1 LHLLSVALGDT
12 LQLVLLLDSVRV
24 AGTLSSVD
32 QLLSKALSN
41 GLDIAERGLAGTS
54 GEERDSLVN
63 SAEGRDIDGLSSDG
77 TGGTNSGRVFA
88 GTAVDDGVDS
98 DLDGVLVGHKV
109 DLALTLALDGREKI
123 DMTLFSQGCSGKRTY
138 DLEGVGD
145 NSDSH
150 ELLSVVA
157 AVVHQRVGQS
167 LNDGAVGL
175 AESLG
180 GISAS
185 GVGDVDG
192 VSQGNVVTI
201 AGLPSASRRAQ
212 VRFLEIIS
220 PKSSDSNVRQG
231 DVADLDIVVPL
242 VEELDVAN
250 LLDNI
255 LGKHLVEG
263 GVLDLDLAV
272 VRHFCC
278 TVGFRDWR

>member
-1 LHLLSVALGDT
+1 LHLLSVALGHT
-12 LQLVLLLDSVRV
+12 LQLILLLDSVRV

-32 QLLSKALSN
+32 KLLSKALSN

-54 GEERDSLVN
+54 GEERDSLVD
-63 SAEGRDIDGLSSDG
+63 SAEGRDINGLSSDG

-98 DLDGVLVGHKV
+98 DLDGVLVGHEV
-109 DLALTLALDGREKI
+109 DLALMLALGGREKKLCKDPI
-123 DMTLFSQGCSGKRTY
+123 LEGCSGRRTY

-167 LNDGAVGL
+167 LNDRAVGL

-212 VRFLEIIS
+212 VRF
-220 PKSSDSNVRQG
+220 
-231 DVADLDIVVPL
+231 
-242 VEELDVAN
+242 
-250 LLDNI
+250 
-255 LGKHLVEG
+255 
-263 GVLDLDLAV
+263 
-272 VRHFCC
+272 F
-278 TVGFRDWR
+278 FWR